1 MGRGVEP
8 KMMKDI
14 SDANF
19 DEHAVAVKSGSES
32 AEDTS
37 STSIN
42 NININIK
49 SKSSFTNTSREDSH
63 PSPLIAIVNEFLG
76 SYYDDNVLYSSVW
89 EGEDT
94 IARASYEQ
102 VSSVSNASSS
112 TTRAPASNTMTLSS
126 FIAQRNERRWERFL
140 HVLWATDYALRPTRI
155 ASNSKKRSH
164 SPSYAVS
171 NKKRARVSQQK
182 QTESRFHP
190 VHAWV
195 RCICSPYLGLEN
207 AHKYAVWSV
216 LCDMYKRIPEEFR
229 EIDDSKSL
237 FQTLAEC
244 KATNCKLS
252 VEEIQDIVELI
263 IEADYKS
270 AFIPRQ
276 SDGILIGHI
285 AIENGWPCRSLLS
298 KKPSAT
304 CA

>member
-1 MGRGVEP
+1 
-8 KMMKDI
+8 MKKNI
-14 SDANF
+14 SDEHS
-19 DEHAVAVKSGSES
+19 DEHAAVKC
-32 AEDTS
+32 AKAKDKDKDTS
-37 STSIN
+37 PIN
-42 NININIK
+42 NNIKSK
-49 SKSSFTNTSREDSH
+49 SKSSFTNTSKEDNH

-76 SYYDDNVLYSSVW
+76 SYYDDNVLYSSIW

-94 IARASYEQ
+94 IARASHEQ
-102 VSSVSNASSS
+102 VSSVSNATSS

-126 FIAQRNERRWERFL
+126 IIAQRNERRWERFL
-140 HVLWATDYALRPTRI
+140 HVLWATDYALRPTR
-155 ASNSKKRSH
+155 SSSPT
-164 SPSYAVS
+164 PSYAVS
-171 NKKRARVSQQK
+171 NEKRARVSQQK

-190 VHAWV
+190 VHAWL

-276 SDGILIGHI
+276 SDGRLIGHI

>member
-1 MGRGVEP
+1 
-8 KMMKDI
+8 MKNI
-14 SDANF
+14 SEEHL
-19 DEHAVAVKSGSES
+19 DEHAAVKNESGSES

-37 STSIN
+37 SSIAIN
-42 NININIK
+42 NNNNNK
-49 SKSSFTNTSREDSH
+49 SKSSFTNTSREESH

-76 SYYDDNVLYSSVW
+76 SYYDDNVLYSSIW

-94 IARASYEQ
+94 IARTSYEQ
-102 VSSVSNASSS
+102 VSSVSTSSS
-112 TTRAPASNTMTLSS
+112 TTATRAPASTNTMTLSS
-126 FIAQRNERRWERFL
+126 IIAQRNERRWERFL
-140 HVLWATDYALRPTRI
+140 HVLWATDYALRPTR
-155 ASNSKKRSH
+155 KKSR

-171 NKKRARVSQQK
+171 NEKRARVS
-182 QTESRFHP
+182 ESSFHP

-207 AHKYAVWSV
+207 ANKHAVWSV
-216 LCDMYKRIPEEFR
+216 LFDMYKRIPEEFR
-229 EIDDSKSL
+229 EIDDDKTL

-276 SDGILIGHI
+276 SDGRLIGHI
-285 AIENGWPCRSLLS
+285 AIENGWPCQGLLS
-298 KKPSAT
+298 QKPSAT

>member
-1 MGRGVEP
+1 MV
-8 KMMKDI
+8 KDI

-19 DEHAVAVKSGSES
+19 DEHAAAVKSKS
-32 AEDTS
+32 AKAEDIDTS
-37 STSIN
+37 SIN
-42 NININIK
+42 NNNNK
-49 SKSSFTNTSREDSH
+49 SKSSFTNTSKEDSH

-76 SYYDDNVLYSSVW
+76 SYYDDNVLYSSIW

-102 VSSVSNASSS
+102 VSSVSITTSS
-112 TTRAPASNTMTLSS
+112 TMRAASNTMTLSS
-126 FIAQRNERRWERFL
+126 IIAQRKERRWERFL
-140 HVLWATDYALRPTRI
+140 HVLWATDYALRPTRSSSS
-155 ASNSKKRSH
+155 AS
-164 SPSYAVS
+164 AVS

-195 RCICSPYLGLEN
+195 RCICSPYLGLEK
-207 AHKYAVWSV
+207 AKKHAVWSV
-216 LCDMYKRIPEEFR
+216 LSDMYKRIPEEFR
-229 EIDDSKSL
+229 EIDDDKTL
-237 FQTLAEC
+237 FQTLAES

-276 SDGILIGHI
+276 TDGRLIGHI
-285 AIENGWPCRSLLS
+285 AIENGWPCQSLLS

>member
-1 MGRGVEP
+1 
-8 KMMKDI
+8 MKDI

-19 DEHAVAVKSGSES
+19 DEHAAAVKSGSES

-42 NININIK
+42 NINIK
-49 SKSSFTNTSREDSH
+49 SKSSFTNTSKEDSH
-63 PSPLIAIVNEFLG
+63 PSPLIAIVNGFLG
-76 SYYDDNVLYSSVW
+76 SYYNDDVLYSSIW

-102 VSSVSNASSS
+102 VSSVSTSSS
-112 TTRAPASNTMTLSS
+112 TTTATRAPASTNTMTLSS
-126 FIAQRNERRWERFL
+126 IIAQRNKRRWERFL
-140 HVLWATDYALRPTRI
+140 HVLWATDYALRPTY
-155 ASNSKKRSH
+155 
-164 SPSYAVS
+164 SYAVSS

-182 QTESRFHP
+182 QTESSFHP

-195 RCICSPYLGLEN
+195 RCICSPYLGLEKAN
-207 AHKYAVWSV
+207 KHAVWSV
-216 LCDMYKRIPEEFR
+216 FFDMYKRIPEEFR
-229 EIDDSKSL
+229 EIDDDKTL
-237 FQTLAEC
+237 FQTLAES

-276 SDGILIGHI
+276 TDGRLIGHI